1 MKTFLLSCLTLITV
15 FAFAQ
20 KPKQYT
26 LSSPDQ
32 AITITINA
40 GNELTWSL
48 MHEQTLVIQPS
59 AIALQTSEGMLGKN
73 VVVRKTLQSSA
84 DETFATP
91 IYKKAQVRNHYNQL
105 QLSCR
110 GNWGIIFRAYDD
122 GVAYRFFIE
131 HKEDITIINEQATFA
146 FANDP
151 QGWFAYAN
159 DPRVKGD
166 QFSTSFEGLYNKT
179 NISAI
184 PKDTLVLL
192 PALISLA
199 DGKKAAIVE
208 SDLQNYAGMYLQNSN
223 GILKARFPKVAI
235 EEKVGGHNNLNIVVS
250 KRGNYIA
257 KYAVSRHESSLVK
270 KSTFSGEAP
279 LSARRGAGP
288 ARVNN
293 RSDGGEVV
301 FPWRAIIISK
311 EDKELLNNDMVYKL
325 AEPNRIKDVS
335 WIQPGK
341 VAWDWWNDWNISGV
355 DFKSG
360 INTATYKYY
369 IDFAAANKLEYIIM
383 DEGWSASAD
392 LFKLNEAVNL
402 PEQLQYAKQKN
413 VGIVL
418 WATWQAVNKQMDTAF
433 AHYAAM
439 GVKGF
444 KIDFLD
450 RDDQAMVAST
460 YAIAQKAAENK
471 LIINYHGMFKPS
483 GIQRTYPNVINFEG
497 VKGLENSKWA
507 PADDV
512 PEYDVSIPF
521 IRMIAGPLDYTPG
534 AMRNATKAN
543 YRAIHTNPM
552 SQGTRVHQ
560 LAMYII
566 FDAPMQM
573 LADNPTA
580 YIKEQESTDFIASIP
595 TVFDETIALDGE
607 VGEYVVMARKKD
619 GIYYGAAMTNW
630 SAREVDINLS
640 FLDDGEY
647 EATIF
652 ADGINADRQPIDYK
666 KMVSKARRQQTLR
679 IKLAPGGGWAA
690 RFVKVN

>member
-1 MKTFLLSCLTLITV
+1 MMKSFLFPCFTMLTV

-32 AITITINA
+32 AITITIQA
-40 GNELTWSL
+40 GENLTWSV
-48 MHEQTLVIQPS
+48 MHAQTLVIKPS

-91 IYKKAQVRNHYNQL
+91 VYKKAQVRDHYNQL
-105 QLSCR
+105 QLWCK
-110 GNWGIIFRAYDD
+110 GDWGIIFRAYND
-122 GVAYRFFIE
+122 GVAYRFFTN
-131 HKEDITIINEQATFA
+131 KKDSITIINEQATFA

-151 QGWFAYAN
+151 QCWFAYAN

-179 NISAI
+179 SISAI

-192 PALISLA
+192 PALVSLA

-223 GILKARFPKVAI
+223 GILKARFPEVAI
-235 EEKVGGHNNLNIVVS
+235 EEKVGGQNNLNIVVS
-250 KRGNYIA
+250 KRGDHIA
-257 KYAVSRHESSLVK
+257 KV
-270 KSTFSGEAP
+270 
-279 LSARRGAGP
+279 AGKQW
-288 ARVNN
+288 
-293 RSDGGEVV
+293 

-460 YAIAQKAAENK
+460 YTIAQKAAEHK
-471 LIINYHGMFKPS
+471 LIINYHGMYKPS

-512 PEYDVSIPF
+512 PGYDVSIPF

-580 YIKEQESTDFIASIP
+580 YMKEQESTNFIASIP
-595 TVFDETIALDGE
+595 TVFDETIAVAGE

-619 GIYYGAAMTNW
+619 GIYYAGAMTNW